1 MTPPNTQKPS
11 PPPKEYA
18 FVTPHQHGARSHAM
32 REHWRQRRHKKD
44 LAKRQRENRP
54 QHVLLPTPSTS
65 EATDSQP
72 STETTDTHPES
83 TVLAGGGM
91 FDPSMFENDMD
102 SMMNG
107 VPGQAMSG
115 MNLALGS
122 VRLDPFDQFPVQL
135 TTQHHRLLHHWLS
148 TYATMMF
155 DDAHGQAFNP
165 MRDVWCPLDLSNAAS
180 FNAIMAHS
188 AAHLARMQGL
198 RQSKE
203 ALKFKA
209 EAVRIVQVWMEDPE
223 RALSDDVLAAVLRL
237 LTYERYWGT
246 EAEWH
251 VHYNGLS
258 NLIQARGGIEALQS
272 NWRLELTTFLVS
284 LMSKPSWFDC
294 SNQIEE
300 LSGQHLAAR
309 LHPVLGDTV
318 NLHRIRC
325 LWLLSFVQDV
335 GTFRAN
341 SPEIYSHGTSQFPAI
356 KEALGLLKLHLR
368 QNETG
373 SMRQDLCTDSE
384 FMRLACLFFIC
395 ILLQQSTSDS
405 GADTD
410 LSGPSHY
417 DTHFVS
423 YFDTFLDSSRPQ
435 WHGSIENLYTTLFCT
450 FDARGRTGLN
460 MEYIRN
466 MTGVMASMTGGVRYG
481 VERCLLNILCRTESN
496 GFDAFDEEWT
506 PDSLLSQIPPQ

>member
-1 MTPPNTQKPS
+1 
-11 PPPKEYA
+11 
-18 FVTPHQHGARSHAM
+18 
-32 REHWRQRRHKKD
+32 
-44 LAKRQRENRP
+44 
-54 QHVLLPTPSTS
+54 
-65 EATDSQP
+65 
-72 STETTDTHPES
+72 
-83 TVLAGGGM
+83 
-91 FDPSMFENDMD
+91 
-102 SMMNG
+102 MMNG
-107 VPGQAMSG
+107 IPGQAISG

-122 VRLDPFDQFPVQL
+122 SRLDPFDRFPIKL
-135 TTQHHRLLHHWLS
+135 TSQHHKLLHHWLS
-148 TYATMMF
+148 TYASMMF
-155 DDAHGQAFNP
+155 DDMHVQAFNP

-198 RQSKE
+198 HRSKE

-209 EAVRIVQVWMEDPE
+209 EAVRIVKVWMDDPE
-223 RALSDDVLAAVLRL
+223 LALSDDVLAAVLRL

-251 VHYNGLS
+251 IHYNGLS
-258 NLIQARGGIEALQS
+258 DLIAARGGIEALQN

-300 LSGQHLAAR
+300 LSSPHHAVH

-318 NLHRIRC
+318 NLRRIRC

-335 GTFRAN
+335 GTFRSN
-341 SPEIYSHGTSQFPAI
+341 SPDIYAHGTTQFPAI
-356 KEALGLLKLHLR
+356 QEALGLLKRHLR
-368 QNETG
+368 QNESG
-373 SMRQDLCTDSE
+373 STREDICTDAE
-384 FMRLACLFFIC
+384 FTRLACLFFIC

-405 GADTD
+405 SSATD
-410 LSGPSHY
+410 AVGSRPY
-417 DTHFVS
+417 DTQLVA
-423 YFDTFLDSSRPQ
+423 YFNQFLDSARPT
-435 WHGSIENLYTTLFCT
+435 WHGSIDNLYKALFNN
-450 FDARGRTGLN
+450 FDAGGRTGLN
-460 MEYIRN
+460 MEYIQN

-481 VERCLLNILCRTESN
+481 VERCLLNILCRTEEN

>member
-1 MTPPNTQKPS
+1 
-11 PPPKEYA
+11 
-18 FVTPHQHGARSHAM
+18 M
-32 REHWRQRRHKKD
+32 REHWRQHRHKKD
-44 LAKRQRENRP
+44 LAKRQREHRP

-72 STETTDTHPES
+72 STETTDTGTDS
-83 TVLAGGGM
+83 SILTGGGM
-91 FDPSMFENDMD
+91 FDPAMFETDMD

-122 VRLDPFDQFPVQL
+122 ARLDPFDQFPVQL
-135 TTQHHRLLHHWLS
+135 TTQHHKLLHLWLS

-155 DDAHGQAFNP
+155 DDVHSQAFNP

-188 AAHLARMQGL
+188 AAHLAGMQGL

-209 EAVRIVQVWMEDPE
+209 EAVRIVQVWMDDPQ

-272 NWRLELTTFLVS
+272 NWRLGLTTFLVS

-300 LSGQHLAAR
+300 LSSQHLDAH
-309 LHPVLGDTV
+309 LHPILGDTV

-335 GTFRAN
+335 GTFRVN
-341 SPEIYSHGTSQFPAI
+341 SPDVYAHGTSQYPAI
-356 KEALGLLKLHLR
+356 QEALGLLKQHLR
-368 QNETG
+368 QNEAG
-373 SMRQDLCTDSE
+373 SIRQHVCTKPE
-384 FMRLACLFFIC
+384 FTRLACLFFIC
-395 ILLQQSTSDS
+395 ILLQQSTSNFS
-405 GADTD
+405 PASD
-410 LSGPSHY
+410 LSGHRSY
-417 DTHFVS
+417 DAQLVS
-423 YFDTFLDSSRPQ
+423 YLNMFLDSGRPQ
-435 WHGSIENLYTTLFCT
+435 WHGSIDNLYAALFTT
-450 FDARGRTGLN
+450 FDTSARVGLN

-466 MTGVMASMTGGVRYG
+466 MTEVMASMTGGVRYG

-496 GFDAFDEEWT
+496 GFDVFDEEWT